1 MFGPF
6 WFEVFNSLGLYDVYS
21 AAWLLLILTLLVLRW
36 WPLLASNGAPED
48 VNGAVF
54 EGIDFNTSMG
64 PLTRELT
71 NFRLFNINPV
81 IQQHAEQKFRNFGT
95 NISFKLPNQL
105 ARPLSRKTT
114 CCRSTWKGASIS

>member
-21 AAWLLLILTLLVLRW
+21 AAWLLLILTLLVLRL

-64 PLTRELT
+64 PLELT
-71 NFRLFNINPV
+71 NFRLFNIHPV
-81 IQQHAEQKFRNFGT
+81 MQQDAQQKFRNFGP
-95 NISFKLPNQL
+95 NFSFK
-105 ARPLSRKTT
+105 
-114 CCRSTWKGASIS
+114 